1 MNRIKHSV
9 FYIFS
14 TFPIKHRLLITYL
27 FLSGFILVITAVAF
41 YNTAKNA
48 LVEHATL
55 SSQQQLTIIT
65 NNLSEKIGHISDYA
79 ITLSIN
85 SDIGETLKENPTVP
99 ENALSRFFVN
109 STLTKQAQRII
120 GLHKNISN
128 WDILDTENNWY
139 HSSTDI
145 TEELTPCLSPEFLQ
159 VLQTDPSF
167 HFLGP
172 YTIDGTPTF
181 AALKPVTD
189 IDTTKYLGTVA
200 LLIQEPSI
208 SSAFRDLPDSD
219 LRNFY
224 ITDSDNRILSSS
236 TSEGIYESF
245 ASYTGISTKE
255 MKKLEDTNMA
265 TAYIHGTETLLI
277 RKEYPGLDWYVVNL
291 IPLQNL
297 TMEHRTVL
305 QTIVLICVLLFILS
319 LFFSMLC
326 TRTVTAPIQ
335 RLASKMETASVGN
348 LDISASYHSNDELA
362 VLYKQF
368 NLMMQRIQTLIDHV
382 YEEQSAKQEME
393 IRLLQS
399 QINPHFLYNTLSTIK
414 SLIELEMNETAVKA
428 VAAMSVFYRN
438 SLSKGRFIIPLKQ
451 ELELTE
457 QYLYI
462 QSLRYMEYV
471 DYEFNLT
478 ATFPMDQIDIP
489 KLTLQPIVENI
500 FVHALSTEK
509 CHICVNITEDDAN
522 VAITITDNGTGIP
535 PEKLKELQTS
545 IYSGSVD
552 GRSFGLPNIHHR
564 IILLYGMNYGL
575 TITSR
580 EKEFTAVTVTLPKGG
595 AKDEDPDNC

>member
-236 TSEGIYESF
+236 TTEGIYESF
-245 ASYTGISTKE
+245 AS
-255 MKKLEDTNMA
+255 
-265 TAYIHGTETLLI
+265 
-277 RKEYPGLDWYVVNL
+277 
-291 IPLQNL
+291 
-297 TMEHRTVL
+297 
-305 QTIVLICVLLFILS
+305 
-319 LFFSMLC
+319 
-326 TRTVTAPIQ
+326 
-335 RLASKMETASVGN
+335 
-348 LDISASYHSNDELA
+348 
-362 VLYKQF
+362 
-368 NLMMQRIQTLIDHV
+368 
-382 YEEQSAKQEME
+382 
-393 IRLLQS
+393 
-399 QINPHFLYNTLSTIK
+399 
-414 SLIELEMNETAVKA
+414 
-428 VAAMSVFYRN
+428 
-438 SLSKGRFIIPLKQ
+438 
-451 ELELTE
+451 
-457 QYLYI
+457 
-462 QSLRYMEYV
+462 
-471 DYEFNLT
+471 
-478 ATFPMDQIDIP
+478 
-489 KLTLQPIVENI
+489 
-500 FVHALSTEK
+500 
-509 CHICVNITEDDAN
+509 
-522 VAITITDNGTGIP
+522 
-535 PEKLKELQTS
+535 
-545 IYSGSVD
+545 
-552 GRSFGLPNIHHR
+552 
-564 IILLYGMNYGL
+564 
-575 TITSR
+575 
-580 EKEFTAVTVTLPKGG
+580 
-595 AKDEDPDNC
+595 

>member
-1 MNRIKHSV
+1 MNKFKHSV
-9 FYIFS
+9 FHIFS

-27 FLSGFILVITAVAF
+27 FLSSFILVITAVAF
-41 YNTAKNA
+41 YKTSKNA

-55 SSQQQLTIIT
+55 SSEQQLVIIT

-109 STLTKQAQRII
+109 AALTRQAQRII
-120 GLHKNISN
+120 GLHKNISD
-128 WDILDTENNWY
+128 WDILDTRNQWY

-145 TEELTPCLSPEFLQ
+145 TGELTPYLSEEFLQ
-159 VLQTDPSF
+159 SLQTDPSF

-172 YTIDGTPTF
+172 FTIDCSPTF
-181 AALKPVTD
+181 AALKPVMD
-189 IDTTKYLGTVA
+189 IDTTKYLGTVV
-200 LLIQEPSI
+200 LLIKETSI

-224 ITDSDNRILSSS
+224 ITDSENKILSASA
-236 TSEGIYESF
+236 SEGIYESF
-245 ASYTGISTKE
+245 VSFTGISPKE
-255 MKKLEDTNMA
+255 MQELEEKNTT
-265 TAYIHGTETLLI
+265 TASIHGTETLLI
-277 RKEYPGLDWYVVNL
+277 RREYPGLDWYVVNL

-297 TMEHRTVL
+297 TMEHKTVL

-335 RLASKMETASVGN
+335 RLASKMETASMGN

-414 SLIELEMNETAVKA
+414 SLIELEMNDTAVKA

-478 ATFPMDQIDIP
+478 ATFPTEQIDIP

-509 CHICVNITEDDAN
+509 CHINVSLTEDDST
-522 VAITITDNGTGIP
+522 VSIIITDNGTGIP
-535 PEKLKELQTS
+535 SDKLEELRTS
-545 IYSGSVD
+545 VNSGNVD
-552 GRSFGLPNIHHR
+552 GKSFGLPSIHHR
-564 IILLYGMNYGL
+564 ITLLYGKNYGL
-575 TITSR
+575 TISSQ
-580 EKEFTAVTVTLPKGG
+580 EKKFTAVTVTLPKGG
-595 AKDEDPDNC
+595 IKNENPDDH

>member
-1 MNRIKHSV
+1 
-9 FYIFS
+9 
-14 TFPIKHRLLITYL
+14 
-27 FLSGFILVITAVAF
+27 
-41 YNTAKNA
+41 
-48 LVEHATL
+48 
-55 SSQQQLTIIT
+55 
-65 NNLSEKIGHISDYA
+65 
-79 ITLSIN
+79 
-85 SDIGETLKENPTVP
+85 
-99 ENALSRFFVN
+99 
-109 STLTKQAQRII
+109 
-120 GLHKNISN
+120 
-128 WDILDTENNWY
+128 
-139 HSSTDI
+139 
-145 TEELTPCLSPEFLQ
+145 
-159 VLQTDPSF
+159 
-167 HFLGP
+167 
-172 YTIDGTPTF
+172 
-181 AALKPVTD
+181 
-189 IDTTKYLGTVA
+189 
-200 LLIQEPSI
+200 
-208 SSAFRDLPDSD
+208 
-219 LRNFY
+219 
-224 ITDSDNRILSSS
+224 
-236 TSEGIYESF
+236 
-245 ASYTGISTKE
+245 
-255 MKKLEDTNMA
+255 MA

-335 RLASKMETASVGN
+335 RLASKMETASMGN

-489 KLTLQPIVENI
+489 
-500 FVHALSTEK
+500 
-509 CHICVNITEDDAN
+509 C
-522 VAITITDNGTGIP
+522 
-535 PEKLKELQTS
+535 
-545 IYSGSVD
+545 
-552 GRSFGLPNIHHR
+552 
-564 IILLYGMNYGL
+564 LLY
-575 TITSR
+575 TSD
-580 EKEFTAVTVTLPKGG
+580 A
-595 AKDEDPDNC
+595 ADE

>member
-335 RLASKMETASVGN
+335 RLASKMETASMGN

-368 NLMMQRIQTLIDHV
+368 NL
-382 YEEQSAKQEME
+382 
-393 IRLLQS
+393 
-399 QINPHFLYNTLSTIK
+399 K

>member
-9 FYIFS
+9 FHVFS

-27 FLSGFILVITAVAF
+27 FLSGFILVITAIAF

-55 SSQQQLTIIT
+55 SSQQQLAIIT

-109 STLTKQAQRII
+109 SDLTKQAQRII

-128 WDILDTENNWY
+128 WDILDTENKWY
-139 HSSTDI
+139 HSSTEI
-145 TEELTPCLSPEFLQ
+145 TEELTPFLSPEFLQ
-159 VLQTDPSF
+159 VLKTDPSF

-189 IDTTKYLGTVA
+189 IDTTKYLGTVV
-200 LLIQEPSI
+200 LLIKESSI

-224 ITDSDNRILSSS
+224 ITNSNNTILSSS
-236 TSEGIYESF
+236 TSDGIYESF
-245 ASYTGISTKE
+245 VSYTGISMQE
-255 MKKLEDTNMA
+255 MQKLEDTNIA

-297 TMEHRTVL
+297 TMEHKTVL

-335 RLASKMETASVGN
+335 RLASKMETASMGN

-368 NLMMQRIQTLIDHV
+368 NLMMQRIQIDHV

-414 SLIELEMNETAVKA
+414 SLIELEMNDTAVKA

-478 ATFPMDQIDIP
+478 ATFPTEQIDIP

-509 CHICVNITEDDAN
+509 CHINVSLTEDDST
-522 VAITITDNGTGIP
+522 VSIIITDNGTGIP
-535 PEKLKELQTS
+535 SDKLEELRTS
-545 IYSGSVD
+545 VNSGNVD
-552 GRSFGLPNIHHR
+552 GKSFGLPSIHHR
-564 IILLYGMNYGL
+564 ITLLYGKNYGL
-575 TITSR
+575 TISSQ
-580 EKEFTAVTVTLPKGG
+580 EKKFTAVTVTLPKGG
-595 AKDEDPDNC
+595 IKNENPDDH